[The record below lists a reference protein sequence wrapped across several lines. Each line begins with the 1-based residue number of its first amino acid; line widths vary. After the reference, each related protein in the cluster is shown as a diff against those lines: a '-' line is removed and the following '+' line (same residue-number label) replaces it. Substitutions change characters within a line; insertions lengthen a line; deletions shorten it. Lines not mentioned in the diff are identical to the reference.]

1 MARPI
6 TTAGTTLQESDP
18 RRQFTDAEITEALT
32 ALAFDGSFQRVSDQ
46 LAKQWHR
53 APSHMTLRR
62 WTQTYAE
69 QYALICEREQHATR
83 QLAAARYDAL
93 VRQAQ
98 DVAAD
103 ALQAID
109 VDNVTDLGGLVRNVA
124 TASGIYTDKANV
136 LRGMPTEI
144 VAHIDIDENLDA
156 IQRLSPSLIVE
167 TGDTYDIPHTDIQ
180 EITDPPKPPND

>member
-6 TTAGTTLQESDP
+6 TTAGKTLQETDP
-18 RRQFTDAEITEALT
+18 RRRYTDAEITEALT

-46 LAKQWHR
+46 LAKEWDR
-53 APSHMTLRR
+53 APSDMTIRR
-62 WTQTYAE
+62 WTQTHAD

-83 QLAAARYDAL
+83 QLAAARYDNL

-103 ALQAID
+103 ALAAI
-109 VDNVTDLGGLVRNVA
+109 NVEKVPDLGGLVRNVA

-167 TGDTYDIPHTDIQ
+167 TGDTYDIPDSDII
-180 EITDPPKPPND
+180 EENDSGPAE